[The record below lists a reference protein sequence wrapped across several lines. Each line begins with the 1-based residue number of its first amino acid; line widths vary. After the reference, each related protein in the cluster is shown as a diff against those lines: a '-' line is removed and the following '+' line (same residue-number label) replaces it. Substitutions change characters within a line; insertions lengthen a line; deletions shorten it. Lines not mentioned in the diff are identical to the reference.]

1 MSAPND
7 AVCGSSARPQNDA
20 YTKLRL
26 RNPSGSVPSVLKLS
40 VTAGA
45 LHGPRADRVSEA

>member
-20 YTKLRL
+20 HTKLRL
-26 RNPSGSVPSVLKLS
+26 CNLGSMRLVLKLS
-40 VTAGA
+40 VAAGA
-45 LHGPRADRVSEA
+45 LHGLGADRVREA